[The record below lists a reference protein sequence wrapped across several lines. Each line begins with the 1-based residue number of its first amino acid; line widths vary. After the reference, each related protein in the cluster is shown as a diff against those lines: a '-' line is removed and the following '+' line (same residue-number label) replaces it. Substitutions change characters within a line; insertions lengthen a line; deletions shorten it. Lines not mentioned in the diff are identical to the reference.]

1 MILIFLHYVK
11 NILQQRSCDH
21 NLSCTAN
28 YNNELACIR
37 TVSISYLVSKSSIV
51 FKRTH
56 RALKHTGFPISS
68 KYVGTKVA
76 AVTPPPFSYL
86 PSINMNLLSQPGTE
100 LEWFWSTV
108 DLFPDLDS
116 TISTAWYQKAL
127 VCLSRGKTEYAVTMT
142 ASTVHSSCWQP
153 ILWHIFARW
162 WATATVHCRCLLQE
176 NRFPTRSFQDHEF
189 FPVSRCRS
197 FW

>member
-1 MILIFLHYVK
+1 MEVHELLINQIDFCVQYLTLNHRLHQAESRKMILIFLHYVK
-11 NILQQRSCDH
+11 NILQRRSCDH

-100 LEWFWSTV
+100 LE
-108 DLFPDLDS
+108 
-116 TISTAWYQKAL
+116 
-127 VCLSRGKTEYAVTMT
+127 
-142 ASTVHSSCWQP
+142 
-153 ILWHIFARW
+153 
-162 WATATVHCRCLLQE
+162 
-176 NRFPTRSFQDHEF
+176 
-189 FPVSRCRS
+189 
-197 FW
+197 